1 MVGIGTGRPRRAG
14 RWAAAWLTT
23 VLLASCS
30 GAPVPG
36 DPAGSGPVPG
46 DRAGSASAPAQPL
59 RAGERFV
66 RVTMPE
72 AYTPAPPAGGTDEYR
87 CFLVDPGLPADAFLT
102 GSQFL
107 PQNTEIVH
115 HAIFFRIDG
124 SAVAAARER
133 DDAAPGP
140 GWTCFG
146 DAGVGGPAV
155 WVASWAPGGNETVL
169 SPDVGFAMPAGSRL
183 VMQVHYSLLTVDP
196 ATRPADRSGI
206 RLRLTGKRL
215 RPLHTTLLT
224 APVELPCP
232 PAESGPLCDR
242 AAAVADVARR
252 FGAGP
257 AATAGH
263 LLAQCSAGRPVPG
276 STQHC
281 DHRVQQAGRIHGI
294 GGHMHLLGRA
304 IRVELNPGTPA
315 ARTLLD
321 IDAYDFDDQRLRL
334 QAAPVPVAAGDTLR
348 VTCTHDAELRRQLPQ
363 LRSLPPRYV
372 VWGEGTADEMC
383 LGILV
388 GTHDEN

>member
-1 MVGIGTGRPRRAG
+1 MPT
-14 RWAAAWLTT
+14 
-23 VLLASCS
+23 
-30 GAPVPG
+30 
-36 DPAGSGPVPG
+36 
-46 DRAGSASAPAQPL
+46 QPL
-59 RAGERFV
+59 RAGERFAQ
-66 RVTMPE
+66 VTMPE

-87 CFLVDPGLPADAFLT
+87 CFLVDPGLTGDMFLT
-102 GSQFL
+102 GSQFIA
-107 PQNTEIVH
+107 QNTDIVH

-124 SAVAAARER
+124 SAVAAARAR
-133 DDAAPGP
+133 DDAARGP

-146 DAGVGGPAV
+146 DAGVGASAA
-155 WVASWAPGGNETVL
+155 WVASWAPGGTETVL

-196 ATRPADRSGI
+196 ATRPTDRSGI
-206 RLRLTGKRL
+206 RLRLTDKRL

-224 APVELPCP
+224 APVELPCTA
-232 PAESGPLCDR
+232 AESGPLCDR
-242 AAAVADVARR
+242 DAAVADVARR

-263 LLAQCSAGRPVPG
+263 LVAQCSAGRPVKG
-276 STQHC
+276 DTQHC
-281 DHRVQQAGRIHGI
+281 DHRVKQAGRIHGI

-304 IRVELNPGTPA
+304 IRVELNPGTRA

-334 QAAPVPVAAGDTLR
+334 QAAPVAVAAGDTLR
-348 VTCTHDAELRRQLPQ
+348 VTCTHDAGLRRQLPQ

-383 LGILV
+383 LGIIV
-388 GTHDEN
+388 GTHDES